1 MSGTIALGFPVL
13 DEDGAGFSDGVS
25 YTVSATLQG
34 TSPPK
39 MLTVEHRLTGV
50 SFVRE
55 WVRAGDARFS
65 ARLLFRNSARRE
77 AHPFEGALDETGNAL
92 VAIQQL
98 PVRFL
103 ETPEVVCSI
112 VATRDRQLIVS
123 HPESGLTDFWRTG
136 QLIDISR
143 YARIGRHA
151 TLTFDDGSLGSI
163 IRVVEGKELESG
175 QMKTNVNPQNQ
186 EGEKPVTLLCAKD
199 VYDELQAFTE
209 APPSG
214 NKEAVRS
221 AIVTQ
226 ALCAAYG
233 HMHMLLRVE
242 GDDYSEE
249 GMNPALRSHGERL
262 KAETGMTWGD
272 EDFNPSLAA
281 TQMLPY
287 AILRGSYADDE
298 D

>member
-13 DEDGAGFSDGVS
+13 NEDGAGFSDGVS

-34 TSPPK
+34 ASPPK
-39 MLTVEHRLTGV
+39 ILTVEHRLTGV
-50 SFVRE
+50 SFVRD

-65 ARLLFRNSARRE
+65 TRLFFRSGARRE
-77 AHPFEGALDETGNAL
+77 AHPFEGTLDEAGEAL
-92 VAIQQL
+92 VATQQL

-103 ETPEVVCSI
+103 ETPEAVCSI
-112 VATRDRQLIVS
+112 VTARDRQLVVS
-123 HPESGLTDFWRTG
+123 HPESGLTDFWRAG
-136 QLIDISR
+136 ERIDISR

-151 TLTFDDGSLGSI
+151 TLTFDDDSLGRL
-163 IRVVEGKELESG
+163 IRVVEGEELESG
-175 QMKTNVNPQNQ
+175 QMKTSVSPQSQ

-214 NKEAVRS
+214 NKEAMRS

-242 GDDYSEE
+242 GDDYDEE
-249 GMNPALRSHGERL
+249 GMNPSLRSHGERL
-262 KAETGMTWGD
+262 KEETGMTWGD
-272 EDFNPSLAA
+272 DDFNPSLAA
-281 TQMLPY
+281 TRMLPY
-287 AILRGSYADDE
+287 AILKSSYADDE